1 MKRPTTVLAITIL
14 AGLVALPRP
23 AGADIRIGVKAG
35 GNMARPTG
43 LDGQD
48 PVATLKTKTGFTG
61 GVFVSLD
68 LGRTLSVQWEALY
81 TMKGAVYVATDNVT
95 TDKLYADYIEA
106 PLLLK
111 VRFPLPVVQPFFFA
125 GPTVGFKLQEKLET
139 DGEEVPLNESILKN
153 NDFGAVFGAG
163 LNLGPNFM
171 ADLRYSL
178 GMQRVASAFQGE
190 VPSDIKTGV
199 WSASV
204 GIFF

>member
-81 TMKGAVYVATDNVT
+81 TMKGAVYVAADNVT

-139 DGEEVPLNESILKN
+139 DGEEVPLTESILKN

>member
-1 MKRPTTVLAITIL
+1 MKRTTTVLAIAIL

-81 TMKGAVYVATDNVT
+81 TMKGAVYVAADNVT

-111 VRFPLPVVQPFFFA
+111 VRFPLPVVQPFLFA
-125 GPTVGFKLQEKLET
+125 GPTVGFKLQEKLEM
-139 DGEEVPLNESILKN
+139 DGEEVPLTESILKN

>member
-1 MKRPTTVLAITIL
+1 MKRTTTVLAIAIL

-81 TMKGAVYVATDNVT
+81 TMKGAVYVAADNVT

-111 VRFPLPVVQPFFFA
+111 VRFPLPVVQPFLFA

-139 DGEEVPLNESILKN
+139 DGEEVPLTESILKN

>member
-1 MKRPTTVLAITIL
+1 MKRLTTVLVIALL

-23 AGADIRIGVKAG
+23 AGAGIRLGVKAG

-68 LGRTLSVQWEALY
+68 FSRNVSVQWEALY
-81 TMKGAVYVATDNVT
+81 TMKGAVYVAADDTFA
-95 TDKLYADYIEA
+95 DKLYADYLEV

-111 VRFPLPVVQPFFFA
+111 VRIPLAVIQPFVFA
-125 GPTVGFKLQEKLET
+125 GPTVGFKLHEKLESN
-139 DGEEVPLNESILKN
+139 GEEVPLPQSLLKGS
-153 NDFGAVFGAG
+153 DYGAVFGAG

-171 ADLRYSL
+171 ADVRYSL
-178 GMQRVASAFQGE
+178 GMQKVVSTFHGE
-190 VPSDIKTGV
+190 VPSDLKNGV